1 MKAKQGTG
9 ETQKRSPLSL
19 FANKALLEVTALCG
33 NPRAVGRWG
42 AALPVLLLLVR
53 SRFRIHP
60 TDTEILLLRSCS
72 VSDLRGKPRF
82 LEGGEGGEEVIECGQ
97 QICLRDLLEQQ

>member
-1 MKAKQGTG
+1 MGEEMKAKQGTG

-72 VSDLRGKPRF
+72 VSDLKAAISGGRRGGRK
-82 LEGGEGGEEVIECGQ
+82 GY
-97 QICLRDLLEQQ
+97 